1 VRTISVVFIL
11 FLGSMTVAMGTP
23 LPQARST
30 PSLELL
36 QNAQLSDVRSVDGS
50 SFQLHAKIRLAQ
62 DQGSEIEGSYSL
74 VWASSAQWRE
84 EFVFPDFNQ
93 VRVSGQGGIWE
104 KREPSYLSLRVWQ
117 LMQALAFYG
126 RLDLQHEE
134 SAAKIR
140 VKKRNGTSL
149 RCIEIMRRDHGMEM
163 TVRELCFS
171 ADAAQLVSE
180 HYVPSDRTYEFSDY
194 LGVGTKFFPRHVKV
208 YDGKTLAADFSVAE
222 LKEAN
227 NASSEQFE
235 KPAQAEWRAWCAS
248 PEAGGDPLTP
258 IYSRFVQKKGEA
270 TLYGAIGPDGLWN
283 GLHVLEPGGP
293 DHDSEVLEALK
304 RERWKP
310 SSCNGVPIVIETVFK
325 R

>member
-1 VRTISVVFIL
+1 
-11 FLGSMTVAMGTP
+11 
-23 LPQARST
+23 
-30 PSLELL
+30 
-36 QNAQLSDVRSVDGS
+36 VDGS
-50 SFQLHAKIRLAQ
+50 SFHLQAKIKLSQ
-62 DQGSEIEGSYSL
+62 DKGAETEGSYLL
-74 VWASSAQWRE
+74 VWASPAHWRE
-84 EFVFPDFNQ
+84 EFAFSDFNQ

-126 RLDLQHEE
+126 RLDLQREE

-140 VKKRNGTSL
+140 VKKRNGASL
-149 RCIEIMRRDHGMEM
+149 RCIEIMIHDHDMA
-163 TVRELCFS
+163 VRELCFS

-194 LGVGTKFFPRHVKV
+194 LGVGTKFFPRHVRV

-227 NASSEQFE
+227 NISSELFE
-235 KPAQAEWRAWCAS
+235 NPAQAEWRAWCAS
-248 PEAGGDPLTP
+248 PEAGGDPLTR

-270 TLYGAIGPDGLWN
+270 TLYGVIGVDGLWH
-283 GLHVLEPGGP
+283 GLHVLKPGGP

-310 SSCNGVPIVIETVFK
+310 TSCNGVPILVETVFK